1 MCDKVDS
8 LTFYAGQRSRQDNMK
23 MSELIGVETA
33 RTLPGLFLERVRRT
47 PLAVA
52 YREFDPARG
61 VWRNHPWQAMEAHAA
76 EFQTGITALGL
87 KAGDRVAVLLPN
99 GVDWVSFDLAAQ
111 GLGLVVVP
119 LYSHD
124 SVANSAF
131 ILGNSGA
138 KLALLDTA
146 ERWRALVAHVS
157 QFPALE
163 HVWIRDAATGASAG
177 ADRPQAAPMPTA
189 LAERGQAFQAGDFDP
204 SSLATI
210 VYTSGTTGRPKGV
223 MLSHRA
229 LLWNAEGACAF
240 VPPRP
245 EDLFLSVLP
254 LAHAFERTVGYYLPM
269 MGGSTVAYA
278 RSVQDLR
285 QDMLTLRPTVLLA
298 VPRLFERIHEAVR
311 VRAETSALRRRLL
324 ALTVS
329 LGWRRFEGTQ
339 GRGAGLGVFER
350 LLWRVLDRVVAKKV
364 RAAFG
369 GNLRVAVSGGA
380 TLPTDV
386 AQFLIGLGVPVVE
399 GYGLTEAAPV
409 VTAASLDDNLPG
421 SVGRALRGIRL
432 KLSDRG
438 ELLVHSPALM
448 KGYWK
453 NEAATAEAID
463 PDGWLHTGDLAELK
477 GGWVFIRGRLKEII
491 VLSTGENV
499 SPTLVEAELTKD
511 TLVKQAIV
519 VGDGKPFLVGIL
531 VVDEDNWR
539 AFAAAIGVDPADLDH
554 ASAKASV
561 LRRLSERLMDMPR
574 SAQVRAIHLTKEP
587 WTIESGLL
595 TPTLKAK
602 RRPIET
608 KYASEISAIYAT
620 HTVAR
625 SVSAPL

>member
-1 MCDKVDS
+1 MQ
-8 LTFYAGQRSRQDNMK
+8 TTAADNR
-23 MSELIGVETA
+23 SELIGVETA

-52 YREFDPARG
+52 YRDFDAPQG
-61 VWRNHPWQAMEAHAA
+61 GGWRSHTWQAMEARAA
-76 EFQTGITALGL
+76 EFQAGMAALGL
-87 KAGDRVAVLLPN
+87 NAGDRVAVLLPN
-99 GVDWVSFDLAAQ
+99 GVDWVAFDMAAL

-119 LYSHD
+119 LYAHD
-124 SVANSAF
+124 SAANTAY

-146 ERWRALVAHVS
+146 ERWSALVLHAS
-157 QFPALE
+157 QFPTLE
-163 HVWIRDAATGASAG
+163 HVWIRDAATTLVDAA
-177 ADRPQAAPMPTA
+177 AERPRVAPMAAA
-189 LAERGQAFQAGDFDP
+189 LVDGGQAFRAGEFDP

-240 VPPRP
+240 VPPRR

-285 QDMLTLRPTVLLA
+285 QDMLTLQPTVLLA
-298 VPRLFERIHEAVR
+298 VPRLFERIHEAVKA
-311 VRAETSALRRRLL
+311 RAETSPLRRRLL

-329 LGWRRFEGTQ
+329 LGWRRFEAAQ
-339 GRGAGLGVFER
+339 GRGGGLGVFER
-350 LLWRVLDRVVAKKV
+350 LLWQLLDRIVAAKV

-369 GNLRVAVSGGA
+369 GRLRVAISGGA
-380 TLPTDV
+380 ALPTDV

-409 VTAASLDDNLPG
+409 VTGASLDDNLPG
-421 SVGRALRGIRL
+421 SVGRALGGIRL
-432 KLSDRG
+432 KLADRG
-438 ELLVHSPALM
+438 ELLVHSPAVM
-448 KGYWK
+448 MGYWK
-453 NEAATAEAID
+453 NEAATVEAVD
-463 PDGWLHTGDLAELK
+463 ADGWLHTGDIAELK
-477 GGWVFIRGRLKEII
+477 AGRVFIRGRLKEII

-499 SPTLVEAELTKD
+499 NPNLVEAELTKD
-511 TLVKQAIV
+511 TLVKQAVV
-519 VGDGKPFLVGIL
+519 VGDGRPFLVAIL
-531 VVDEDNWR
+531 VIDEDNWR
-539 AFAAAIGVDPADLDH
+539 ALAATIGVDPADLDH
-554 ASAKASV
+554 RGAKAAI
-561 LRRLSERLMDMPR
+561 LRRLSERLVDMPR
-574 SAQVRAIHLTKEP
+574 SAQVRAIHLTREA

-602 RRPIET
+602 RRPIEA
-608 KYASEISAIYAT
+608 KYASEIAAMYTTHAAVRPVTADAT
-620 HTVAR
+620 V
-625 SVSAPL
+625 